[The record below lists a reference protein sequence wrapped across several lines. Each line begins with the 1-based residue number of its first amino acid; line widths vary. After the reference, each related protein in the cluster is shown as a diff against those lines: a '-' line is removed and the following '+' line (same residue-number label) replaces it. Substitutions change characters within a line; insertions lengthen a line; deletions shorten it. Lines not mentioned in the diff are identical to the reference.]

1 MTGLTSR
8 PTGGLSAG
16 LSSGLAPHIESLLA
30 VKHAIG
36 LPYTESERHLRN
48 FDAMCAQDFPGQAT
62 LSPEMAMRWAASRP
76 GEHVNGQMRRITPLR
91 QLGKHM
97 TACGISAYVIAP
109 GIPGR
114 QVRYRPHLFS
124 REQLRAIFA
133 ASDQI
138 VATPYGGRR
147 EVIIPVIFRM
157 IYCLGLRPG
166 EARRLYRNDVDLARG
181 SLHIRQSKGHKDRL
195 VFMSADLHDYCRRY
209 DAVISAHHPDRMA
222 FFPNRTGGFYSA
234 STIDCW
240 FNELTTTTGVKT
252 TGRGSPLPR
261 VYDLRHAHVV
271 ENINRWA
278 RAGRNPEAMLAYL
291 SIHLGHTNP
300 DDTWYYFHLAADF
313 HPDLRELA
321 NTGIESILPEA
332 RHGV

>member
-1 MTGLTSR
+1 
-8 PTGGLSAG
+8 
-16 LSSGLAPHIESLLA
+16 
-30 VKHAIG
+30 
-36 LPYTESERHLRN
+36 
-48 FDAMCAQDFPGQAT
+48 
-62 LSPEMAMRWAASRP
+62 
-76 GEHVNGQMRRITPLR
+76 MRRITPIR

-97 TACGISAYVIAP
+97 IACGISAYVIAP

-114 QVRYRPHLFS
+114 HVRYRPHVFS
-124 REQLRAIFA
+124 AEQLAAIFQA
-133 ASDQI
+133 ADQI

-147 EVIIPVIFRM
+147 ELIVPVIFRM

-166 EARRLYRNDVDLARG
+166 EGRRLHRNDVDLARG
-181 SLHIRQSKGHKDRL
+181 SVHIRQSKGHKDRL
-195 VFMSADLHDYCRRY
+195 VFMSSDLHEYCRCY
-209 DAVISAHHPDRMA
+209 DAVISTHHPDRIA

-234 STIDCW
+234 TTIDCW
-240 FNELTTTTGVKT
+240 FNEVTTTAGVRASGVKTARTST
-252 TGRGSPLPR
+252 TGRGVPLPR

-291 SIHLGHTNP
+291 SLHLGHTNP

-321 NTGIESILPEA
+321 NTGVESTLPEA
-332 RHGV
+332 RHGK